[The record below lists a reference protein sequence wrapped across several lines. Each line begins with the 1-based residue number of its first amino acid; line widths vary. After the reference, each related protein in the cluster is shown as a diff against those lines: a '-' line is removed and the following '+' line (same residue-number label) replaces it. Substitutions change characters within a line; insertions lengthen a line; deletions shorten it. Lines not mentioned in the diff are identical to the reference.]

1 MALYPLTEFKALV
14 TAGVLDYLNTRRV
27 SNTLDKLEWNKV
39 QLMQLLAQLEDSDFQ
54 KTVPKCKV
62 NDLEGIDLIDADQY
76 EVHWDE
82 DTITRQPSSFT
93 ATVSLSLKIAI
104 FKDSQGR
111 KAGLVTAHL
120 SGSPW

>member
-27 SNTLDKLEWNKV
+27 SNTLDNLGWNKV

-54 KTVPKCKV
+54 KTVRNCKV
-62 NDLEGIDLIDADQY
+62 NYLEGNDLIHADQY
-76 EVHWDE
+76 EVHWDDE
-82 DTITRQPSSFT
+82 TFTRQQSSLK

-104 FKDSQGR
+104 FTDSQGR